1 MWKIVEN
8 LRQGSPEW
16 IAHRA
21 QHLNASD
28 APAMMACHPSK
39 SRSELVRELATGIGR
54 EFSDFVQER
63 VLDKGH
69 EFERLAGPLME
80 ELAGESLYPVVGV
93 NGKFGASY
101 DGLAMFENVA
111 VEHKRLNVAL
121 REAMTPGCAGSD
133 LPLCYQVQME
143 HQAMVCPTIERILFV
158 ASDWDDRGGL
168 IEERHCWYVPNPQ
181 LRAQILAGWELLE
194 RDVAAYTPPAT
205 EPTTAKIHAALPA
218 LRVEASG
225 QITASNLEEFQAVV
239 LDRINSVNM
248 ELTTDQHFADG
259 DADAKWLRDVSSKM
273 KEAVLRVR
281 GGMQSVD
288 DVLRVLE
295 QLDDIATKKAIAIE
309 KKVKTEK
316 DARKEQIVVQA
327 EQQLAQHVGAL
338 NQKLGANYLPP
349 PARGVFAAVTKGLKS
364 LSSMEDKVR
373 AALAVAMTEADAT
386 AERLAANREHLRQED
401 ADWITL
407 FADFATVGV
416 KAGED
421 FRAIAALRIGQHR
434 QAEAKRLEAD
444 RERIRRE
451 EQERADDE
459 ARAKLEQEERERQ
472 AQIAQARQDE
482 ALPAPVLDDL
492 SAVATHVRDSGVAG
506 IDARRAIGNA
516 QASSAAAP
524 EAMTCCE
531 NGPPGGICE
540 ECAQTSAA
548 FSADMRPRAKCDGD
562 HAGPAC
568 ADPECWN
575 GPTITLGQINTLLAP
590 IKLDAAGLEALG
602 FATTRVKAAVHLPAA
617 QFPKLCRAVAGR
629 ALAAI
634 ERGIPA

>member
-1 MWKIVEN
+1 MWKIVES

-111 VEHKRLNVAL
+111 AEHKRLNAAL
-121 REAMTPGCAGSD
+121 REAMTPGCAGGD

-194 RDVAAYTPPAT
+194 RDVAAYTPPAI

-373 AALAVAMTEADAT
+373 AALAVAMAEADAT

-401 ADWITL
+401 ADWIAL
-407 FADFATVGV
+407 FADFATVGT

-421 FRAIAALRIGQHR
+421 FQAIAALRIGQHR
-434 QAEAKRLEAD
+434 QAEAKRLEA
-444 RERIRRE
+444 REKLI
-451 EQERADDE
+451 QAE
-459 ARAKLEQEERERQ
+459 AQ
-472 AQIAQARQDE
+472 AQAGIAAARQEE
-482 ALPAPVLDDL
+482 ALPGPLLDDL
-492 SAVATHVRDSGVAG
+492 SAVARYVRDDGVAD

-524 EAMTCCE
+524 PVMTCCE
-531 NGPPGGICE
+531 DGPPGGICQQ
-540 ECAQTSAA
+540 CAQTSAA
-548 FSADMRPRAKCDGD
+548 YSKDMKPLVKCDGD

-568 ADPECWN
+568 ADPECWA

-617 QFPKLCRAVAGR
+617 HFPKLCRAVAGR

-634 ERGIPA
+634 EKGIPA